1 MNNAVFPVTSQ
12 PQFWVIVPT
21 YNPGASAWA
30 DWAVALKNQNCQPMQ
45 VIVVDSGSTDGSV
58 DISQQAGYTVLHVHA
73 TDFNHGGTRQWAL
86 DQGLEKASQL
96 GQPKPDFVVYLTQD
110 AILAHPNSLQE
121 LLSAFQQPQV
131 AAAFG
136 RQMPKPNATWLEA
149 HARNFNYPETSRTVQ
164 LQDKASLGIK
174 ACFLSNS
181 FAAYRLQA
189 LQAMGGFPSNLPM
202 GEDTYTAAKL
212 LLSGQSLHY
221 QASAAVYHS
230 HNYNGTQDFQ
240 RMFDTGVFHAQ
251 NPWLQQ
257 SFGRAEGE
265 GMKLLSAQWQTLRQ
279 IISAPS
285 SALPS
290 SSPTASTQAQHNNQP
305 NNQPNPQNPGWLG
318 GSFQLITTNFI
329 KLSAYKLG
337 LAYRFVPA
345 FLRPYFSMSKAFWLQ
360 K

>member
-12 PQFWVIVPT
+12 PRFWVIVPT

-30 DWAVALKNQNCQPMQ
+30 DWAVALKKQNCQPMQ
-45 VIVVDSGSTDGSV
+45 VIAVDSGSTDGSV
-58 DISQQAGYTVLHVHA
+58 DISHQAGYTVLHVHA

-96 GQPKPDFVVYLTQD
+96 GQSKPDFVVYLTQD

-136 RQMPKPNATWLEA
+136 RQMPKPSATWLEA

-265 GMKLLSAQWQTLRQ
+265 GMKLLSSQWQALRQ
-279 IISAPS
+279 IMSAPPSAPLSTS
-285 SALPS
+285 SN
-290 SSPTASTQAQHNNQP
+290 ASINRQD
-305 NNQPNPQNPGWLG
+305 NNQPNPQKPGWLG

-337 LAYRFVPA
+337 LAYRLVPA

>member
-1 MNNAVFPVTSQ
+1 MNNAVFPVPFQ
-12 PQFWVIVPT
+12 PQFWVIAPT
-21 YNPGASAWA
+21 YNPGALAWA
-30 DWAVALKNQNCQPMQ
+30 NWVVALENQNCKPMQ

-58 DISQQAGYTVLHVHA
+58 DISQQAGCTVLHVHA
-73 TDFNHGGTRQWAL
+73 KDFNHGGTRQWAL
-86 DQGLEKASQL
+86 DQGLEMASQL
-96 GQPKPDFVVYLTQD
+96 DQPKPDLVVYLTQD
-110 AILAHPNSLQE
+110 AVLAHENALQE
-121 LLSAFQQPQV
+121 LINAFQQPQV

-136 RQMPKPNATWLEA
+136 RQIPKPSATWLEA

-189 LQAMGGFPSNLPM
+189 LQAMGGFPANLPL

-230 HNYNGTQDFQ
+230 HNYNGIQDFQ

-251 NPWLQQ
+251 NPWLQV

-265 GMKLLSAQWQTLRQ
+265 GMKLLSAQWQALRQ
-279 IISAPS
+279 IMSSSSKTPS
-285 SALPS
+285 SPPS
-290 SSPTASTQAQHNNQP
+290 NLQK
-305 NNQPNPQNPGWLG
+305 PGWLS
-318 GSFQLITTNFI
+318 GSLQLITTNFI
-329 KLSAYKLG
+329 KLTAYKLG

-345 FLRPYFSMSKAFWLQ
+345 FLRPYFSMSKAFWS
-360 K
+360 KK

>member
-1 MNNAVFPVTSQ
+1 LIN
-12 PQFWVIVPT
+12 
-21 YNPGASAWA
+21 
-30 DWAVALKNQNCQPMQ
+30 
-45 VIVVDSGSTDGSV
+45 
-58 DISQQAGYTVLHVHA
+58 
-73 TDFNHGGTRQWAL
+73 
-86 DQGLEKASQL
+86 
-96 GQPKPDFVVYLTQD
+96 
-110 AILAHPNSLQE
+110 
-121 LLSAFQQPQV
+121 AFQQPQV

-136 RQMPKPNATWLEA
+136 RQMPKPSATWLEA

-189 LQAMGGFPSNLPM
+189 LQAMGGFPSNLPL

-230 HNYNGTQDFQ
+230 HNYNGIQDFQ

-265 GMKLLSAQWQTLRQ
+265 GMKLLSSQWQSLRQ
-279 IISAPS
+279 LMSSTFTAPPKP
-285 SALPS
+285 LK
-290 SSPTASTQAQHNNQP
+290 
-305 NNQPNPQNPGWLG
+305 PGWLS
-318 GSFQLITTNFI
+318 GSFQLISNNFI
-329 KLSAYKLG
+329 KLVAYKLG
-337 LAYRFVPA
+337 LAYRLLPA
-345 FLRPYFSMSKAFWLQ
+345 FIRPHLSMSKAYWSSQ
-360 K
+360 

>member
-21 YNPGASAWA
+21 YNPGALAWA
-30 DWAVALKNQNCQPMQ
+30 DWAVALKNQNCKPMQ

-58 DISQQAGYTVLHVHA
+58 DISQQAGYTVLHIHA
-73 TDFNHGGTRQWAL
+73 KDFNHGGTRQWAL
-86 DQGLEKASQL
+86 DQGLQNASQL
-96 GQPKPDFVVYLTQD
+96 GQPKPDLVVYLTQD
-110 AILAHPNSLQE
+110 AVLAHPNSLQE
-121 LLSAFQQPQV
+121 LLSSFQQPQV

-136 RQMPKPNATWLEA
+136 RQMPKSSATWLEV

-221 QASAAVYHS
+221 QSSAAVYHS
-230 HNYNGTQDFQ
+230 HNYNGLQDFQ

-265 GMKLLSAQWQTLRQ
+265 GMKLLRSQWQTLRQ
-279 IISAPS
+279 IMSAP
-285 SALPS
+285 PS
-290 SSPTASTQAQHNNQP
+290 SSPSASTQAQHNNQP
-305 NNQPNPQNPGWLG
+305 NPQKPGWLG

-337 LAYRFVPA
+337 LAYRLVPA
-345 FLRPYFSMSKAFWLQ
+345 FLRPYLSMSKAFWQQ